1 MSRCA
6 VPANHHQKFM
16 RLALT
21 FAAILAALVS
31 APRLEA
37 QLKPLASIE
46 LDCRA
51 FAVSSDGLT
60 ACVVFHQLGF
70 KKTTIERDN
79 IWTVTRDGKKRKEI
93 VDGQRLVQTDI
104 PFSFKIRGIAFSP
117 NGDLM
122 TLQMNIAELTDPQ
135 GSIQESKLVDL
146 MNIQGK
152 EIPVVGTKTSVIE
165 NAVQAT
171 WLADDETV
179 VYLLPSDEDDL
190 LYQIGL
196 THPHQGKGSA
206 IFAGHLFTAVAWDPV
221 HNGAVAVERDKDF
234 DEPVKLVRLDLIHQT
249 DTPLADLPAYLGQLA
264 LSPSGNKVAY
274 FVDGET
280 LEIRS
285 LDHPQTAVTVHCAYG
300 TFAWGPDENRILL
313 KRGSEKNAND
323 LVWVSI
329 PDGNLTPILHDLIFG
344 SFALSPDG
352 RTIAV
357 AEPGSNHVEIYPLQ

>member
-1 MSRCA
+1 MTRRA
-6 VPANHHQKFM
+6 VSAGRHQKLL
-16 RLALT
+16 RLALSV
-21 FAAILAALVS
+21 AAILTALAS
-31 APRLEA
+31 APRLRA
-37 QLKPLASIE
+37 QLKPVASIE

-79 IWTVTRDGKKRKEI
+79 IWTVTADGKKRKEI

-104 PFSFKIRGIAFSP
+104 PFSFKIRGITFSP

-122 TLQMNIAELTDPQ
+122 TLQMNIAELTDPE
-135 GSIQESKLVDL
+135 GSIKESKLVDL

-152 EIPVVGTKTSVIE
+152 EIPVAGTKTSVIE
-165 NAVQAT
+165 DAVQAT

-179 VYLLPSDEDDL
+179 VYLLPSDESEL

-196 THPHQGKGSA
+196 THPHQGKGGA
-206 IFAGHLFTAVAWDPV
+206 IFSGHLFTAVSWDPA
-221 HNGAVAVERDKDF
+221 HSSAVAIERDNSF

-249 DTPLADLPAYLGQLA
+249 ATPLADLPAYLGQLS
-264 LSPSGNKVAY
+264 LSPSGNKAAY

-280 LEIRS
+280 LEIRA
-285 LDHPQTAVTVHCAYG
+285 LDHPQTAVTVRCAYG
-300 TFAWGPDENRILL
+300 MFAWGPDENRILL
-313 KRGSEKNAND
+313 KRGSEKTSND

-329 PDGNLTPILHDLIFG
+329 PDGNLTPILHDLIFA
-344 SFALSPDG
+344 SFVLAPDG